1 MKYLFV
7 LCFLFQVI
15 SMSANAQSYKYHTV
29 KKGETVFSISQSYS
43 IDEEDIYKYNPEAK
57 NGIGIDE
64 KLVIP
69 ISENKTEV
77 STNTETSATSVSFK
91 EHQVKK
97 KETLYSLSKEYG
109 VSIDNIKRY
118 NKQLYSKELQIGETI
133 QIPVGNIPAEN
144 VVVKNTPQPES
155 TNQSEKAPVE
165 KPVNTKVSSSSQNF
179 KTREHIVLPQETKY
193 GIARKYGMTLQEL
206 DEMNPKVEILQ
217 PGMMIRVGTAV
228 LDEEPVIITDDRF
241 RFYEVK
247 PQETLYR
254 LSKKFEVSQD
264 SLIRLNPALTEGL
277 KFGMVLKVPKKD
289 GNSEDE
295 ENDQYTG
302 MEAGSQSKV
311 DLKSF
316 IDNRDTKE
324 IALMLP
330 FHLDKVDADSIPTY
344 RNAIL
349 NERVIRISLDFH
361 SGVLMAVEKAK
372 SMGIST
378 KLKVY
383 DTRRNTGEASNIL
396 RTNNFDNV
404 DAVIGPLIQDVT
416 ETVAGALENR
426 NIPVINPL
434 SNRSMKGY
442 GNLFQSR
449 PSEEFLRSKMV
460 DYIARNATGK
470 NVIVIADSKS
480 YAIKNELMSA
490 VPSARTVNPSDNFIS
505 EAKLAE
511 VMSSGENWVILE
523 SENMNL
529 ISSVAAALNRLTRN
543 NKITLLTTNKNN
555 GYESDVIS
563 NNHLGKLKLHYPSVD
578 KEFDTQQ
585 DDEFVKDYAKKF
597 KVQPN
602 QYAMRGYDLTMDILL
617 RLASA
622 EDLYESFEKYPGYTE
637 YYESKFHYLMKPE
650 GGYINDAIYIL
661 NLNEDLTITEA
672 NDL

>member
-77 STNTETSATSVSFK
+77 SSNTETSATPVSFK

-109 VSIDNIKRY
+109 VSIDHIKRY

-133 QIPVGNIPAEN
+133 QIPVGSIPAEN
-144 VVVKNTPQPES
+144 VVVNNSPAS
-155 TNQSEKAPVE
+155 SNQSEKPVVE
-165 KPVNTKVSSSSQNF
+165 RPVNTNRSGNPQNF

-193 GIARKYGMTLQEL
+193 GIARKYGMTLKEL
-206 DEMNPKVEILQ
+206 DEMNPKIEILQ

-254 LSKKFEVSQD
+254 LSKKFQVSQD

-289 GNSEDE
+289 GNFEEEDAS
-295 ENDQYTG
+295 YTG
-302 MEAGSQSKV
+302 MGSESQSKV

-316 IDNRDTKE
+316 INNRDTKE

-372 SMGIST
+372 SLGIST
-378 KLKVY
+378 NLKVY
-383 DTRRNTGEASNIL
+383 DTRRSTGEVSNIL

-416 ETVAGALENR
+416 ETVAGALENK

-460 DYIARNATGK
+460 DYIARNASGK
-470 NVIVIADSKS
+470 NVIVVADSKS
-480 YAIKNELMSA
+480 NAIKNELMSA
-490 VPSARTVNPSDNFIS
+490 VPSARTVNPSDNFVS

-543 NKITLLTTNKNN
+543 NRITLLTTNKNN

-563 NNHLGKLKLHYPSVD
+563 NNHLGKLRLHYPSVD

-585 DDEFVKDYAKKF
+585 VDEFVKEYSKKF

-602 QYAMRGYDLTMDILL
+602 QYAVRGYDLTMDVLL

-650 GGYINDAIYIL
+650 GGYTNDAIYIL

>member
-1 MKYLFV
+1 M
-7 LCFLFQVI
+7 
-15 SMSANAQSYKYHTV
+15 
-29 KKGETVFSISQSYS
+29 
-43 IDEEDIYKYNPEAK
+43 
-57 NGIGIDE
+57 
-64 KLVIP
+64 
-69 ISENKTEV
+69 
-77 STNTETSATSVSFK
+77 
-91 EHQVKK
+91 
-97 KETLYSLSKEYG
+97 
-109 VSIDNIKRY
+109 
-118 NKQLYSKELQIGETI
+118 
-133 QIPVGNIPAEN
+133 GNIPAEN
-144 VVVKNTPQPES
+144 VVVKNTTQPES

-165 KPVNTKVSSSSQNF
+165 QPVNSKVSSSSQNF

-311 DLKSF
+311 DLESF
-316 IDNRDTKE
+316 INNRDTRE

-330 FHLDKVDADSIPTY
+330 FHLDKIDADSIPTY

-383 DTRRNTGEASNIL
+383 DTRRSTGEASNIL

-426 NIPVINPL
+426 NTPVINPL

-460 DYIARNATGK
+460 DYIARNAAGK

-480 YAIKNELMSA
+480 FAIKNELMSA
-490 VPSARTVNPSDNFIS
+490 VPSARTVNPSDNFVS
-505 EAKLAE
+505 EAKLGE

-523 SENMNL
+523 SENM
-529 ISSVAAALNRLTRN
+529 
-543 NKITLLTTNKNN
+543 
-555 GYESDVIS
+555 